1 MDELAARTCRPIP
14 EGTPRLPP
22 DVTRALLAQLGPG
35 WTVVGDRLR
44 RTYRFTNFAT
54 AVGFVNQVGAIADA
68 DDHHPDVALSWGRV
82 AVELWTH
89 TVGGLSE
96 SDFIVA
102 AKLERAFAG
111 AAGAKPV

>member
-22 DVTRALLAQLGPG
+22 DVTRALLAQLGHG

-44 RTYRFTNFAT
+44 KTFRFTSFAT

-82 AVELWTH
+82 AIELWTH

-102 AKLERAFAG
+102 AKLEQAHAG
-111 AAGAKPV
+111 AATSL